1 MFRQTRGFAWVL
13 VGVAAGILLAGHG
26 CRPSTPSPSPQP
38 DSASAPTQSEASAP
52 KEDITL
58 RVIDENDF
66 AQILAQK
73 RGSVVLVDYWAT
85 WCPACVELFPHTLE
99 LAEKWKDR
107 GLVVISLSFDDP
119 DDYDRVLERLKRF
132 GARIE
137 NYLVKYGASQKSIEA
152 FDITHGALPHYK
164 LYDREGNLY
173 KVLASGGPAIK
184 PETIDEAVEELLSK

>member
-1 MFRQTRGFAWVL
+1 MFDQPRGFVWVF
-13 VGVAAGILLAGHG
+13 VGVAVGILLVGQG
-26 CRPSTPSPSPQP
+26 CRPSSPSPSPQ
-38 DSASAPTQSEASAP
+38 AESAPLAPQVQGASPSE
-52 KEDITL
+52 EITL

-73 RGSVVLVDYWAT
+73 RGSVVLVDCWAT
-85 WCPACVELFPHTLE
+85 WCPACLELFPHTLE

-137 NYLVKYGASQKSIEA
+137 NYLVKYGASQKSVEA

-164 LYDREGNLY
+164 LYDRDGNLY
-173 KVLASGGPAIK
+173 KVLASGGRAIK